1 MNRFFSPILAL
12 LFSACSTLSPTTSIT
27 QIDEKIVSSTL
38 SLGGRF
44 AARIDKGGK
53 LESTHGNFFWL
64 SGPKQSSLEI
74 LSPFGQ
80 SQLRIELYPQHII
93 VHRPGQAAH
102 QITDPDS
109 ALAEWLG
116 FRVPLNHFAQWLS
129 GPTANTTLTNAV
141 RSNNDKDLTIY
152 QDGWAITY
160 LDHINLDVP
169 PKRIN
174 LYHPIQKVEL
184 RLIIDHH
191 NDL

>member
-1 MNRFFSPILAL
+1 MNRFFLLILVL
-12 LFSACSTLSPTTSIT
+12 LFSACSTLAPITSVT
-27 QIDEKIVSSTL
+27 QVDEKTVNSTL
-38 SLGGRF
+38 SGRF

-64 SGPKQSSLEI
+64 NGPNQSSLEI

-102 QITDPDS
+102 QVTDPDS

-116 FRVPLNHFAQWLS
+116 FHVPLTHFAQWLS
-129 GPTANTTLTNAV
+129 GPSDNAALTNAV
-141 RSNNDKDLTIY
+141 RSNNGKDLTIY
-152 QDGWAITY
+152 HDGWAITY
-160 LDHINLDVP
+160 LDHITLDAP
-169 PKRIN
+169 PTRIN
-174 LYHPIQKVEL
+174 LHHPIQKVEL
-184 RLIIDHH
+184 RLIIDHR